1 MESTGLSLILSYV
14 TEIASTMFSVGTS
27 LVTWVMDTPLALLG
41 VALFVVVA
49 LIGGIR
55 RLLPGV

>member
-14 TEIASTMFSVGTS
+14 TEIASAMFSVGTS
-27 LVTWVMDTPLALLG
+27 LVTWVMSTPLALLG